1 MTSIL
6 NALFSA
12 TRSVPK
18 HAGNLVLGVEPKRPE
33 AALAVVDEATAEV
46 IRGLL
51 ARGDLDAKAG
61 KVLALAHVPDP
72 RFDRVLLVAMPGPE
86 ANAGDYR
93 TMVGA
98 AAAAVAALP
107 GTRAVWALHAAPVRD
122 QTAYHKVRAAVVALA
137 AAVYRFDRHRSKPAE
152 AAPTLRHVD
161 VLLVPEDRIAGER
174 GLAHGVALAE
184 GMHIARD
191 VGNEPPNALTPTSFA
206 SEARKVARAVNGGA
220 AAGKLR
226 VRVLGEKEMRTLGM
240 GSFLSVGAGSREE
253 SKFILMEY
261 KGGPARARP
270 YVFVGKG
277 ITFDTGGISIKPAPA
292 MDEMKYDMCGAASV
306 LGLMHAVAA
315 LKLPLNVVGA
325 IAAAE
330 NMPGGA
336 ATRPG
341 DIVRSMSGQTI
352 EILNTDAEGRLVLC
366 DALTYVERYKPAAV
380 VDIATLTGAVVVAL
394 GSAASGLWA
403 NDDELGAQLRSAGE
417 AAAAADRVWPM
428 PLWDDYQPLLKS
440 NFADMANVS
449 GGREAG
455 SSVAACF
462 LSRFTKAYPWAHLDV
477 AGTAYRSGA
486 QKGATARPVPLLLQ
500 YLLERAGAL
509 P

>member
-6 NALFSA
+6 KHVLAA
-12 TRSVPK
+12 TRSIPK
-18 HAGNLVLGVEPKRPE
+18 HAGNLVLCVEPKRPD
-33 AALAVVDEATAEV
+33 AAIAVVDDATAEI
-46 IRGLL
+46 IRTLL
-51 ARGDLDAKAG
+51 ARGDLEAKAG

-72 RFDRVLLVAMPGPE
+72 RFDRVLLVAQPGPE
-86 ANAGDYR
+86 ASAADYR
-93 TMVGA
+93 SMVNA

-107 GTRAVWALHAAPVRD
+107 GTRALWTLQAAAVRD
-122 QTAYHKVRAAVVALA
+122 QTAYHKVRTSVVALA
-137 AAVYRFDRHRSKPAE
+137 GALYRFDRHRSKPAE
-152 AAPTLRHVD
+152 AVPTLKHVD
-161 VLLVPEDRIAGER
+161 VLLGTDERVAGER

-184 GMHIARD
+184 GMSIARD
-191 VGNEPPNALTPTSFA
+191 VGNEPPNTLTPTGFA
-206 SEARKVARAVNGGA
+206 TAARTVARAVNGSGST
-220 AAGKLR
+220 GKLR
-226 VRVLGEKEMRTLGM
+226 VRVLGEKEMSTLGM

-270 YVFVGKG
+270 YVFGGKG
-277 ITFDTGGISIKPAPA
+277 ITFDTGGISIKPAAA

-315 LKLPLNVVGA
+315 LKLPINVVGA

-380 VDIATLTGAVVVAL
+380 VDIATLTGAVIVAL
-394 GSAASGLWA
+394 GNAASGLWA
-403 NDDELGAQLRSAGE
+403 NDDELGAQLRGAGE
-417 AAAAADRVWPM
+417 AAADRVWPM

-455 SSVAACF
+455 ASVAACF
-462 LSRFTKAYPWAHLDV
+462 LARFTKAYPWAHLDV